1 MTRREGGSGKRECS
15 HFENRWYWSSTV
27 LSEGSVWSQ
36 YFVKRNQYCG
46 ATVLINQDFVG
57 KKDHSIYVRPVR
69 TITESP
75 KSSFFVVEALRW
87 GDRENHSYV
96 IGVFTTREQAELAGE
111 VEVSW
116 RANKY
121 EYHISEFMLDF
132 IPADK
137 LFHHK
142 GVVPDA

>member
-1 MTRREGGSGKRECS
+1 MSASVIPCGSDN
-15 HFENRWYWSSTV
+15 HA
-27 LSEGSVWSQ
+27 
-36 YFVKRNQYCG
+36 VKRG
-46 ATVLINQDFVG
+46 SMVLEGNTL
-57 KKDHSIYVRPVR
+57 Y
-69 TITESP
+69 
-75 KSSFFVVEALRW
+75 VVEALRW

-121 EYHISEFMLDF
+121 EYHISEYMLDF

>member
-1 MTRREGGSGKRECS
+1 METAEVVVPSVNKTYTA
-15 HFENRWYWSSTV
+15 FETQYA
-27 LSEGSVWSQ
+27 EGS
-36 YFVKRNQYCG
+36 
-46 ATVLINQDFVG
+46 L
-57 KKDHSIYVRPVR
+57 
-69 TITESP
+69 
-75 KSSFFVVEALRW
+75 FVVEALRG

-96 IGVFTTREQAELAGE
+96 IGVFNTREQAELAGE